1 MAAELGNRYAAKY
14 DNGEMEKI
22 IIDLLDYAQNAKS
35 IHLAPWCYKHGYS
48 RKWLYEIA
56 KTYPKFDEA
65 LTEARHLLSA
75 KILDT
80 SFYGE
85 GNATVGMAYLPVYDE
100 DFVKWLEKK
109 AEMNKISQPQA
120 QNQGAFNE
128 WKKQQ
133 ISSDNTLIKDDKKA
147 IIDQQ

>member
-22 IIDLLDYAQNAKS
+22 IVDLLDYAQNAKS

-48 RKWLYEIA
+48 RKWLYA
-56 KTYPKFDEA
+56 TAQHYPEFNEA
-65 LTEARHLLSA
+65 LAEAKHLLSA
-75 KILDT
+75 KIVDT

-109 AEMNKISQPQA
+109 AEMNKVSQPQA
-120 QNQGAFNE
+120 QNQGTVNKILEQELKVEA
-128 WKKQQ
+128 
-133 ISSDNTLIKDDKKA
+133 
-147 IIDQQ
+147 